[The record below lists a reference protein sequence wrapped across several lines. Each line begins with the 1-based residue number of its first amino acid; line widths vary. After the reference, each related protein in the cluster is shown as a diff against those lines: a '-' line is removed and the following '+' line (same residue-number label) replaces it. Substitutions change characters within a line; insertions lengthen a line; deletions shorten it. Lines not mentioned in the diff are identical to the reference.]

1 MTLFFSPDEVSNWQ
15 AACKSG
21 KVWLRL
27 LKRWRLR
34 NLQGFRMRSVQPGS
48 KRGKRWWYRCG
59 GLTAVNVGLQGGA
72 GW

>member
-27 LKRWRLR
+27 LKKVAVTKLAGVSYAVCPSREA
-34 NLQGFRMRSVQPGS
+34 NEGS
-48 KRGKRWWYRCG
+48 G
-59 GLTAVNVGLQGGA
+59 GGTDVEV
-72 GW
+72 